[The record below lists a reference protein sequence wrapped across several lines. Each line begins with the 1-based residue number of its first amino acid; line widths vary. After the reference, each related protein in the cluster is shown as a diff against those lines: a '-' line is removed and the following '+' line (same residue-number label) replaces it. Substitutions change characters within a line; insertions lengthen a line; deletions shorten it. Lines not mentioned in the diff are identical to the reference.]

1 VLFRP
6 QDKELPNILRKFG
19 MDYDQR
25 VLPSIV
31 NETLKAV
38 IAQFNASQLITQRES
53 VSKQIRQILSE
64 RSAQFNIIVED
75 VSITHLSFG
84 REYTAAVE
92 AKQVAQ
98 QMAER
103 AKFKVDR
110 AEQEKKGAI
119 ILAEGEAES
128 AKLIGEAIK
137 NNPGFLELRRIEAA
151 RQIAANVAA
160 GKGHYWLESDALML
174 NVNDASTPDFFAA
187 LDNTQAGYGVDY
199 YTEENTPWAGVGSVS
214 RSGGDLWVDLFH
226 NQVAVNAHIHG
237 ASLPGVGSS
246 PQYGLCNMSNILDFS
261 AVCTTENNHLINYW
275 FPETS
280 SLATDL
286 TTGMMYINVHTAEY
300 PSGAIRGQLEAPMS
314 VWGPTADQCST
325 WIPTGAAST
334 AQVGSFV
341 AILVAAV
348 TALLL

>member
-1 VLFRP
+1 MKCALVAVVLLGLFA
-6 QDKELPNILRKFG
+6 G
-19 MDYDQR
+19 
-25 VLPSIV
+25 
-31 NETLKAV
+31 TAV
-38 IAQFNASQLITQRES
+38 ADNTSPAQFWAWLTPAGQVAPVVSTNALGLCVGWYNNVSMALSFRCQHNISTSDNVNITASHIHGPNTGNS
-53 VSKQIRQILSE
+53 VS
-64 RSAQFNIIVED
+64 
-75 VSITHLSFG
+75 G
-84 REYTAAVE
+84 TAGV
-92 AKQVAQ
+92 
-98 QMAER
+98 
-103 AKFKVDR
+103 
-110 AEQEKKGAI
+110 
-119 ILAEGEAES
+119 L
-128 AKLIGEAIK
+128 
-137 NNPGFLELRRIEAA
+137 
-151 RQIAANVAA
+151 IAADATYGNLGVITLSATATLEQACYLFA
-160 GKGHYWLESDALML
+160 GTTYINIHTTSNPNGLLRGQVL